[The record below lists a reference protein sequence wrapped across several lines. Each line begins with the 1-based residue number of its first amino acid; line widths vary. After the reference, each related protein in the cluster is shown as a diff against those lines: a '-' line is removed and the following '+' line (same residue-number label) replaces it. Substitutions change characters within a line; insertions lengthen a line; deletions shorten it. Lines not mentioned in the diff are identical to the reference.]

1 LKEGNLSLFKYDL
14 NFTILHLLSTNDLN
28 ELIRGCILNNRESQK
43 KIYNSFYSYG
53 MAICDRYTRT
63 EEDAI
68 EIYNDSFLKIFKE
81 IHRFKP
87 SYEDEV
93 NSFKGWVRKI
103 IIHTA
108 IDYNRK
114 HHKHA
119 FAADIDK
126 TLVFIP
132 AQGEDAL
139 DMIAYDE
146 IINAIRELSPA
157 YRTVLNMFI
166 VDGLSH
172 EEISNQLQIAIGTSK
187 SNLSKARQQLQ
198 KFLKKENKISIAKNV
213 G

>member
-1 LKEGNLSLFKYDL
+1 MS
-14 NFTILHLLSTNDLN
+14 
-28 ELIRGCILNNRESQK
+28 
-43 KIYNSFYSYG
+43 
-53 MAICDRYTRT
+53 ICDRYTRR

-68 EIYNDSFLKIFKE
+68 EVFNDAFLKIFKE

-87 SYEDEV
+87 SYADEV

-103 IIHTA
+103 MIHTA

-119 FAADIDK
+119 FTADIDNAMI
-126 TLVFIP
+126 FIP
-132 AQGEDAL
+132 TEGEDAL

-166 VDGLSH
+166 IEGLSH

-198 KFLKKENKISIAKNV
+198 KLLKKENKISKAKNV